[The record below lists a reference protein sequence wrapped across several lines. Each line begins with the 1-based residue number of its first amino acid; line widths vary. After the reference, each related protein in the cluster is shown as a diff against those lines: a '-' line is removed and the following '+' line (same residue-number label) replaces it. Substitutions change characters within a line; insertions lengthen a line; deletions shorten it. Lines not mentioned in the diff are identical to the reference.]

1 MVIIKSGTNIDKSC
15 INKLFVFDDITPE
28 AEIVAKLEELAK
40 ELDLFN
46 PETQLTI
53 ATNRDLVIW
62 ALRVLALESGNF
74 DQLRIEYDN
83 VDGTKF
89 VHQLDDR
96 GNLVGDFDGF
106 RTENFKLMMRAAD
119 YVLNRSRGEETC

>member
-1 MVIIKSGTNIDKSC
+1 MLIIKSGTNLDTSY

-28 AEIVAKLEELAK
+28 SEIVAKLEELAK

-53 ATNRDLVIW
+53 ATNRELVIF

-74 DQLRIEYDN
+74 DQLRIEYN
-83 VDGTKF
+83 NIDGTKF
-89 VHQLDDR
+89 VHYLDDR
-96 GNLVGDFDGF
+96 GNLVGDWDGF
-106 RTENFKLMMRAAD
+106 RNENVKLVMRVAD
-119 YVLNRSRGEETC
+119 YVLNRSKGE

>member
-1 MVIIKSGTNIDKSC
+1 MLIIKSGTNIDKSY
-15 INKLFVFDDITPE
+15 INNLFVFDDITPE
-28 AEIVAKLEELAK
+28 SEIVAKLEELAK

-46 PETQLTI
+46 PETQITI

-62 ALRVLALESGNF
+62 ALRVLALESGHF
-74 DQLRIEYDN
+74 DQFRIEYDN
-83 VDGTKF
+83 IDGTKF

-119 YVLNRSRGEETC
+119 YVLNHSKGEETC

>member
-1 MVIIKSGTNIDKSC
+1 MLIIKTGTNIDKSYA
-15 INKLFVFDDITPE
+15 NELFTFGDLMHE
-28 AEIVAKLEELAK
+28 SEIVARLEELAK

-74 DQLRIEYDN
+74 DQFRIEYDN
-83 VDGTKF
+83 IDGTKF

-96 GNLVGDFDGF
+96 GNLVGDWDGF
-106 RTENFKLMMRAAD
+106 RTENFKLMMRAAG
-119 YVLNRSRGEETC
+119 YVLNRSKGE